1 MAKSEN
7 AVAIL
12 GGTGDLGY
20 GLSLRWAKAGRDVI
34 IGSRVAAKAEEAAQ
48 KVRER
53 LGGSG
58 AVRGMANEAAVK
70 EADLVVLAVPF
81 TAQIATI
88 NSVKKELQAGQVF
101 VDCTVPLE
109 ASVGGAPTRMLG
121 IWSGSAAEQATRY
134 LPEGV
139 QALAAFH
146 NCSAHGLQE
155 IESRVDCGVVVWRGD
170 AGSREKLRGWV
181 EAIPDCKFVDGGKL
195 ENARIVESITAL
207 LVGINRRYKIPGS
220 GIRFTGLDVKRAGEG
235 RPDGQAGGQ
244 AGGHGQSKPR
254 GENPQK

>member
-1 MAKSEN
+1 
-7 AVAIL
+7 
-12 GGTGDLGY
+12 
-20 GLSLRWAKAGRDVI
+20 LRWASAGREVI
-34 IGSRVAAKAEEAAQ
+34 IGSRAAERAEEAAQ

-53 LGGSG
+53 LGGKATVKG
-58 AVRGMANEAAVK
+58 LANELAVK

-88 NSVKKELQAGQVF
+88 TSVRKELSPGQVF

-109 ASVGGAPTRMLG
+109 ATVGGAPTRMLG
-121 IWSGSAAEQATRY
+121 IWSGSAAEQAARY

-139 QALAAFH
+139 QVVAAFH
-146 NCSAHGLQE
+146 NVPAHGLQE
-155 IESRVDCGVVVWRGD
+155 IETRVDCDVIVCGD
-170 AGSREKLRGWV
+170 EGSAREKLRPWV

-220 GIRFTGLDVKRAGEG
+220 GIRFTGLDVRRDSQSSEKSESAGNV
-235 RPDGQAGGQ
+235 
-244 AGGHGQSKPR
+244 K
-254 GENPQK
+254 K